1 MIAVKNENTVLS
13 SEENF
18 TKKAPEITVH
28 QLWSAR
34 LVKLNG
40 KIYIIKNS
48 LEEKNFSVALKHV
61 VS

>member
-28 QLWSAR
+28 QP
-34 LVKLNG
+34 
-40 KIYIIKNS
+40 
-48 LEEKNFSVALKHV
+48 
-61 VS
+61 